1 MNPFIISM
9 MNFTGIGLTCIR
21 SDRVVFHKLEF
32 SVAEGEVLYLR
43 GPNGSGKS
51 SLIRIMA
58 GLLRPATGHIF
69 WNGENIPK
77 VLDSFKEN
85 LHYVGHQNAIKGVLS
100 VRENLS
106 FWASMCDFG
115 LEKQSIDEA
124 LEKFELNNLANL
136 PARFLSAGQARKLNL
151 ARLSATAAP
160 LWLLDEPANSLD
172 EASANSLIETIAN
185 HQKNGGIVIMATHGA
200 VSSNGKVLELSDF
213 AFDPFNP

>member
-1 MNPFIISM
+1 MGSENE
-9 MNFTGIGLTCIR
+9 GHLTD
-21 SDRVVFHKLEF
+21 SNVK
-32 SVAEGEVLYLR
+32 A
-43 GPNGSGKS
+43 
-51 SLIRIMA
+51 RIMA

-69 WNGENIPK
+69 WNGENISK

-106 FWASMCDFG
+106 FWASMCEFG

-151 ARLSATAAP
+151 ARLTATAVP

-185 HQKNGGIVIMATHGA
+185 HQKNGGIVIMATLGA
-200 VSSNGKVLELSDF
+200 ASSNGKVLELSNF